1 MSLPSLRALPIAAA
15 LALTACP
22 RGPSP
27 GQAEQLSSFD
37 YAWTRVRDTYP
48 DPDFHGL
55 DWSAIG
61 DELRPRA
68 AAARDAAELRPVLED
83 LFSRLGDSHF
93 GVIPGGLAPPA
104 PRGAD
109 GADADEVHIGGRG
122 EVGLDLRLIDG
133 ALIVCRVNPGGAAER
148 AGVRTGWRLT
158 RIQHT
163 DVAVLLDALGPEGA
177 ARSGRGVALARMS
190 GPPGAALH
198 LELTDGQGQLQSADL
213 VRQETQAPW
222 VTLGSLPPM
231 PVHFESEVLPGGV
244 GVIRFDLFMEPVPQ
258 RFTPAMG
265 ALLAAGVTG
274 MVLDMRGNPGGVAP
288 MAMGLAGHFFSERG
302 LSLGTLR
309 FRDAT
314 LKLVINPRAERFDGP
329 LAVLVDHLSAS
340 SSEILAAGLQK
351 LGRARVF
358 GEQSAGMALPSTWEE
373 LPNGDLIQFVTAD
386 FTDPTGARVEG
397 AGVIPDVN
405 VPWTTEALLAGQ
417 DPALEAALAWLRSA
431 PATP

>member
-1 MSLPSLRALPIAAA
+1 MSLHTLRALPILGA
-15 LALTACP
+15 LALIACP
-22 RGPSP
+22 HGPSP
-27 GQAEQLSSFD
+27 GGSDQVSSFD

-48 DPDFHGL
+48 DPTFHGL
-55 DWSAIG
+55 DWMAIG

-68 AAARDAAELRPVLED
+68 AQAHDAAELRPVLED
-83 LFSRLGDSHF
+83 LFARLGDSHF
-93 GVIPGGLAPPA
+93 GVIPGGLAPPSRA
-104 PRGAD
+104 PD
-109 GADADEVHIGGRG
+109 GDEEVHIGGRG

-133 ALIVCRVNPGGAAER
+133 ALVVSRIIADGAAER
-148 AGVRTGWRLT
+148 AGVRLGWTLR
-158 RIQHT
+158 RIGNTEVEH
-163 DVAVLLDALGPEGA
+163 LLQALGPAGA
-177 ARSGRGVALARMS
+177 ERSGRGVALARMS
-190 GPPGAALH
+190 GPPGATLR
-198 LELTDGQGQLQSADL
+198 LELTDGQGEAHSVELL
-213 VRQETQAPW
+213 RQQTQAPW

-231 PVHFESEVLPGGV
+231 PVHFESEVLEGGV

-258 RFTPAMG
+258 RFTPAMRD
-265 ALLAAGVTG
+265 LLAANVAGLVI
-274 MVLDMRGNPGGVAP
+274 VMRGNPGGVAP

-351 LGRARVF
+351 LGRARIF

-386 FTDPTGARVEG
+386 FTDPSGARVEG

-405 VPWTTEALLAGQ
+405 VPWTRDALLAGR
-417 DPALEAALAWLRSA
+417 DPALDAALAWLRA
-431 PATP
+431 PDASE